1 MLRFHGTRDSLLA
14 ALAAHWADQHLQ
26 IPVSLKPAVRP
37 IRRSSRPL
45 R

>member
-14 ALAAHWADQHLQ
+14 ALAAHWADQQLQ
-26 IPVSLKPAVRP
+26 IPATLKPAVRP
-37 IRRSSRPL
+37 IRRSSRPP